1 MRDNWNLRKDMTL
14 EIFFVLFI
22 FCKSTDNFVGKG
34 SGTPPYDVQVCNL
47 SFVHFDVLT
56 HIQARIMYESWVL
69 PVIFV
74 VYY

>member
-1 MRDNWNLRKDMTL
+1 MTL
-14 EIFFVLFI
+14 EDFFVLFI
-22 FCKSTDNFVGKG
+22 FCKPTDNFVGKG
-34 SGTPPYDVQVCNL
+34 RGNPPPYDVQVCNL

-56 HIQARIMYESWVL
+56 HNQAQIMYESWVL